1 MLRNQYAATR
11 MQQWESEVCPS
22 DGSPMLCCCC
32 WPPYYCSL
40 ALSVIDASVV
50 GIFTFRAADLLYR
63 SGNHWD
69 WINVVILVIL
79 LGLLVCELLAMS
91 TLALSQHQNNSR
103 YVLPRLTLL
112 MGQFAVTTL
121 IAIVLILYFM
131 GFSEKINNAVI
142 NAYQYW
148 SGKKLSEVDRL
159 NATHE
164 LFMYAI
170 GIFIVVVVYAVYD
183 VFELYITRKYQNS
196 LDTPPEFIPVR
207 HQEPP
212 RPAGPKL
219 SLDHPHFVQ
228 PPPPYNP
235 QYH

>member
-1 MLRNQYAATR
+1 MSFVPFYYYGATTPLRPLKIVFGFTVLWGAKTCGADVTNAA
-11 MQQWESEVCPS
+11 
-22 DGSPMLCCCC
+22 
-32 WPPYYCSL
+32 
-40 ALSVIDASVV
+40 ASNVSCNLKLTKYV
-50 GIFTFRAADLLYR
+50 LTVWIADIKIAMAFSRVNLQGFNR
-63 SGNHWD
+63 REGC
-69 WINVVILVIL
+69 L
-79 LGLLVCELLAMS
+79 LGYRICWHYLL
-91 TLALSQHQNNSR
+91 
-103 YVLPRLTLL
+103 
-112 MGQFAVTTL
+112 F
-121 IAIVLILYFM
+121 
-131 GFSEKINNAVI
+131 
-142 NAYQYW
+142 QYW
-148 SGKKLSEVDRL
+148 SGEKLTEVDRL